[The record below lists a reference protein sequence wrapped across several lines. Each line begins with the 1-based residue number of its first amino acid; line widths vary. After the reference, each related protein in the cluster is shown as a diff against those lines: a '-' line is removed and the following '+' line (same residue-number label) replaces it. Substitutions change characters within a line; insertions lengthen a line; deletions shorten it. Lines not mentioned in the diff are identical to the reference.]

1 MSAPAPKDSLLRARD
16 CVANVRMLPPLPTV
30 AVDIMSKLGDEFID
44 GNEVA
49 DVVAQDPAICARL
62 ISLANSAYF
71 ALRTPVCDMREVVN
85 RVLGADTV
93 RSMALALASQRV
105 LDTKDCPA
113 FDIRD
118 FWRVALGT
126 AAAAKR
132 IAAVVDEVSPVER
145 DSAYAMG
152 LCHDLGLMALVCLE
166 PVRMQQALEGD
177 PSLAIADRV
186 TDCFGFSSA
195 VVTLALAEHWE
206 MPLMMIETYRARV
219 GEKPAEHAMASVL
232 NAAVVAAEYN
242 ASAESY
248 DSEEA
253 AELLATGS
261 LNVSGAD
268 LAEATQMSEKQRE
281 ALDGAVEA
289 MTPD

>member
-113 FDIRD
+113 FDIRE

-177 PSLAIADRV
+177 PSLAIADRRYGMLRLLV
-186 TDCFGFSSA
+186 GCGDAGPGR
-195 VVTLALAEHWE
+195 AL
-206 MPLMMIETYRARV
+206 
-219 GEKPAEHAMASVL
+219 G
-232 NAAVVAAEYN
+232 NAADDDRDVPCPRRRQAGRTRHGERSQCRRRCGRVQHQRGVIRFGRSGGAA
-242 ASAESY
+242 
-248 DSEEA
+248 
-253 AELLATGS
+253 G
-261 LNVSGAD
+261 
-268 LAEATQMSEKQRE
+268 
-281 ALDGAVEA
+281 DGQS
-289 MTPD
+289 